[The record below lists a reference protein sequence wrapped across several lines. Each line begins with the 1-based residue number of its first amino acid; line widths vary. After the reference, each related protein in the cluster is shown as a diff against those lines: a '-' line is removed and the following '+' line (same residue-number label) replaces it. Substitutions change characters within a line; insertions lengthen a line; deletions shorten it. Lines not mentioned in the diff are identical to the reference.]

1 MMLNAV
7 ALFSLVVAATAKV
20 GEMTYY
26 DPVTGNQVACGGY
39 YTTNDRIAALGA
51 SDFDGR
57 GVCGKTATVS
67 YQGKT
72 MAVTIVDRCEAC
84 KDGDIDVTPTAFQD
98 LAPLP
103 VGRVPACTHTAK
115 ILVARVVTKP

>member
-1 MMLNAV
+1 MLK
-7 ALFSLVVAATAKV
+7 ALTMLSLVVAATAKV

-26 DPVTGNQVACGGY
+26 DPATGNQVACGGY
-39 YTTNDRIAALGA
+39 FTPGDRIAALGA

-72 MAVTIVDRCEAC
+72 TTVRVVDRCEAC
-84 KDGDIDVTPTAFQD
+84 KDGDIDVTPTSFQD

-103 VGRVPACTHTAK
+103 VGRVPGVSWE
-115 ILVARVVTKP
+115 LS

>member
-1 MMLNAV
+1 MFNAV
-7 ALFSLVVAATAKV
+7 TMLSLVVVATAKV

-26 DPVTGNQVACGGY
+26 DPGTGNQVACGGF
-39 YTTNDRIAALGA
+39 YTPSDRIAALGA

-72 MAVTIVDRCEAC
+72 TTVRVVDRCEAC
-84 KDGDIDVTPTAFQD
+84 KDGDIDVTPTAFQELAD
-98 LAPLP
+98 LS
-103 VGRVPACTHTAK
+103 VGRVPGVNWE
-115 ILVARVVTKP
+115 LS